1 MLEKEQATQLLEL
14 AKAQREYIMALPED
28 VVASLPAMPGFD
40 GDWADETIDDAEKT
54 LRNQDGV

>member
-1 MLEKEQATQLLEL
+1 MLQEKQAVDLLEL

-40 GDWADETIDDAEKT
+40 GDWAEETISEAEKA
-54 LRNQDGV
+54 LADVSI